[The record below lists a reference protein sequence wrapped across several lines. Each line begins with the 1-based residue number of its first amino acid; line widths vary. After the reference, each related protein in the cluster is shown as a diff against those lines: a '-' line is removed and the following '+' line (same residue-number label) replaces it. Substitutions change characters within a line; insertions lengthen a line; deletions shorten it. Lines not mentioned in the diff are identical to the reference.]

1 MNFETDCS
9 GHLPPE
15 LIAAWKKAGILNAL
29 PIQKEAIEKGLL
41 HGESMLIVAPTS
53 SGKTF
58 LGEIAAT
65 QHALRGS
72 RAIYL
77 VPFKAIA
84 EERFGEFSE
93 RYRDNE
99 DIGLRCIVSDR
110 DHHENDAELIVG
122 KFDIAILTYEKLAAL
137 LVAGKAIL
145 DVSGC
150 IIVDEVQMVADPNR
164 GTTLELILT
173 KLRRLEN
180 RPQILCLSAV
190 LGQLSKFDEWLGVTT
205 IRASHRPIELRQGIL
220 GPNGTFEYREWNSKN
235 PGTEQ
240 ITSPSLPNVVA
251 NLIARGEQI
260 LIFVASVKRTEEVS
274 KSLANAIALPAAVA
288 SIAALRDEADTETRE
303 ILLATLRNGIA
314 LHNAD
319 CELPERMIVEQGFR
333 KGEIRVLVSTTTL
346 AMGINM
352 PVDNVIL
359 ADNLR
364 WTVVNGAWA
373 QVPWLC
379 AEVQNLLGRAG
390 RFGQSTSFGRGIIL
404 AATPAEKRQ
413 FAHLYLDAA
422 PEPLKSAFMQHNIDR
437 RVLDVVATGFANSA
451 DEVISFLFDSFA
463 GRIWVTAREQIEK
476 IIQDGIQRCIDLE
489 LFEKEDNGALHA
501 TALGSICAAQHCS
514 LETFSQVKNYVLSVV
529 HFDHLD
535 VAFAGAQT
543 SEVLESIRRIKWDDS
558 QRNISI
564 RERLNKSYADN
575 KLVGLIQEVF
585 AFMMERPTQ
594 PPKPEFII
602 AAVCEEIL
610 QSNRTLR
617 ELCRGF
623 RISGGNLR
631 QMCESVS
638 WMVDIMGA
646 IAGVLRPELS
656 IEFGEVS
663 SCLRK
668 RAPVACRL
676 LDELPSYVSR
686 DERIRLVAKGIQ
698 NTEEVLGRAPSEFV
712 GVMSASKAD
721 RILDHLFSTRNRT
734 HDYWLRDH
742 KRRLDKIG
750 IQFGLIERMY
760 SATGIDLELVIE
772 ELLNTNFVDA
782 TAQRITDQKAGEPD
796 ILLHFADGISFSIQ
810 VTAKESN
817 SKFVDSKKAGDI
829 IPQSVRFGVEGFICV
844 GRPDFETL
852 ARENGGHLGA
862 KYNYKQIP
870 VFVLCELF
878 VLFAEKRFDAAEI
891 TKIVREARGY
901 IDVKR
906 LFTEIR
912 TRD

>member
-1 MNFETDCS
+1 MNFETECS
-9 GHLPPE
+9 GHLPTE
-15 LIAAWKKAGILNAL
+15 LIAAWKKSGIVDAL
-29 PIQKEAIEKGLL
+29 PIQQEAIEKGLL
-41 HGESMLIVAPTS
+41 QGESMLIVAPTS

-84 EERFGEFSE
+84 EERFEEFSE
-93 RYRDNE
+93 RYRDNV

-110 DHHENDAELIVG
+110 DHHENDSELIVG

-145 DVSGC
+145 DVCGC
-150 IIVDEVQMVADPNR
+150 IIVDEVQMVTDPNR

-190 LGQLSKFDEWLGVTT
+190 LGQLSRFDDWLGVTT

-220 GPNGTFEYREWNSKN
+220 GPNETFEYREWNSRT

-240 ITSPSLPNVVA
+240 ITSPTLPTVVA
-251 NLIARGEQI
+251 NLIARGEQV
-260 LIFVASVKRTEEVS
+260 LIFVASVRRTEEVS
-274 KSLANAIALPAAVA
+274 KSLANAIALPAAMA
-288 SIAALRDEADTETRE
+288 SISALRDEADTETRE

-319 CELPERMIVEQGFR
+319 CELPERLIVEQGFR
-333 KGEIRVLVSTTTL
+333 RGEIRVLVSTTTL

-364 WTVVNGAWA
+364 WTIVNGAWA
-373 QVPWLC
+373 QIPWLC
-379 AEVQNLLGRAG
+379 ADVQNLLGRAG
-390 RFGQSTSFGRGIIL
+390 RFGKSTTFGRGIIL

-413 FAHLYLDAA
+413 FSHLYLEAA
-422 PEPLKSAFMQHNIDR
+422 PEPLKSAFMQQDIDR
-437 RVLDVVATGFANSA
+437 RVLDVVATGFAISEN
-451 DEVISFLFDSFA
+451 DVISFLFDTFA
-463 GRIWVTAREQIEK
+463 GRTWITAREQIEK
-476 IIQDGIQRCIDLE
+476 LIREGIQRCVDLE
-489 LFEKEDNGALHA
+489 LLEKANGGGLHA
-501 TALGSICAAQHCS
+501 TPLGSICAAQHCS
-514 LETFSQVKNYVLSVV
+514 LETFSQIKDYVLSVV

-535 VAFAGAQT
+535 VAFAGART

-558 QRNISI
+558 QRNLSI

-585 AFMMERPTQ
+585 SFLIERPTQ
-594 PPKPEFII
+594 TPTPDFTI

-610 QSNRTLR
+610 RSKNTLR
-617 ELCRGF
+617 EICRGF

-638 WMVDIMGA
+638 WIVDIMGA
-646 IAGVLRPELS
+646 VAGVLRSELTV
-656 IEFGEVS
+656 EFGEVS

-668 RAPVACRL
+668 RAPVTCRL
-676 LDELPSYVSR
+676 LDELPPYVSR
-686 DERIRLVAKGIQ
+686 DERIRLFDNGFQ
-698 NTEEVLGRAPSEFV
+698 NTEQVLERVPSEFA
-712 GVMSASKAD
+712 GIMSASKAE
-721 RILDHLFSTRNRT
+721 RILNDLFSTRNRT

-750 IQFGLIERMY
+750 AQFGIIERMY
-760 SATGIDLELVIE
+760 SLKGTDLEVVIV
-772 ELLNTNFVDA
+772 ELLNTEFIDA
-782 TAQRITDQKAGEPD
+782 TAQRIADQHAGEPD
-796 ILLHFADGISFSIQ
+796 ILLYFADGISFSIQ
-810 VTAKESN
+810 VSAKETN
-817 SKFVDSKKAGDI
+817 TKFVDSKKAGDI

-852 ARENGGHLGA
+852 ARENAGHLGS

-878 VLFAEKRFDAAEI
+878 VLFAEKRFDAVEI
-891 TKIVREARGY
+891 TKLLREAKGY
-901 IDVKR
+901 IDVNR
-906 LFTEIR
+906 LFSEIR

>member
-1 MNFETDCS
+1 
-9 GHLPPE
+9 
-15 LIAAWKKAGILNAL
+15 
-29 PIQKEAIEKGLL
+29 
-41 HGESMLIVAPTS
+41 MLIIAPTS

-65 QHALRGS
+65 QHALHGS

-84 EERFGEFSE
+84 EERFGEFTE

-99 DIGLRCIVSDR
+99 EIGLRCIVSDR

-145 DVSGC
+145 DVCGC
-150 IIVDEVQMVADPNR
+150 IIVDEVQMVTDPNR

-173 KLRRLEN
+173 KLRRLDN

-190 LGQLSKFDEWLGVTT
+190 LGQLSKFDVWLGVTT
-205 IRASHRPIELRQGIL
+205 IRAQHRPIELRQGIL
-220 GPNGTFEYREWNSKN
+220 GPKDIFEYREWNSRT
-235 PGTEQ
+235 PGTER
-240 ITSPSLPNVVA
+240 ITSPSLSNVVA
-251 NLIARGEQI
+251 NLIARGEQV
-260 LIFVASVKRTEEVS
+260 LIFVASVRRTEEVA
-274 KSLANAIALPAAVA
+274 KSLANSIALPAATT

-303 ILLATLRNGIA
+303 ILLATLGNGIA

-319 CELPERMIVEQGFR
+319 CELPERLIVEQGFR
-333 KGEIRVLVSTTTL
+333 KGEIRALVSTTTL

-364 WTVVNGAWA
+364 WTVVNGTWA

-390 RFGQSTSFGRGIIL
+390 RFGKSTTFGRGIVL

-413 FAHLYLDAA
+413 FSHLYLEAA
-422 PEPLKSAFMQHNIDR
+422 PEPIKSAFMEQDIDR
-437 RVLDVVATGFANSA
+437 RVLDVVATGFANSE
-451 DEVISFLFDSFA
+451 DEVISFLFDTFA
-463 GRIWVTAREQIEK
+463 GRIWGTAREPIEK
-476 IIQDGIQRCIDLE
+476 LIREGIQRCIGLE
-489 LFEKEDNGALHA
+489 LFEKADDGVLRASSLGA
-501 TALGSICAAQHCS
+501 ICAAQHCS
-514 LETFSQVKNYVLSVV
+514 LETFAQIKDYVLSVV

-535 VAFAGAQT
+535 VAFAGART
-543 SEVLESIRRIKWDDS
+543 SEVLESIKRIKWDDS
-558 QRNISI
+558 QRNMSI
-564 RERLNKSYADN
+564 RDRLNRSYADN
-575 KLVGLIQEVF
+575 KLVGLIQKVF

-594 PPKPEFII
+594 TPKPEFTI

-610 QSNRTLR
+610 QSEKTLR
-617 ELCRGF
+617 EICRGF

-656 IEFGEVS
+656 VEFGEVS

-668 RAPVACRL
+668 RAPVACRF
-676 LDELPSYVSR
+676 LDELPAYVSR

-698 NTEEVLGRAPSEFV
+698 NTEQVLERVPSEFA
-712 GVMSASKAD
+712 GIMSATKAE
-721 RILDHLFSTRNRT
+721 RILDHLFSTRSRT
-734 HDYWLRDH
+734 HEYWLRDH

-750 IQFGLIERMY
+750 VQFGIIERMY
-760 SATGIDLELVIE
+760 SAKGTELEAVIE
-772 ELLNTNFVDA
+772 ELLNTDFVEA
-782 TAQRITDQKAGEPD
+782 TAQRITDQNAGEPD
-796 ILLHFADGISFSIQ
+796 ILVHFTDGVSFSIQ
-810 VTAKESN
+810 VTAKDSN
-817 SKFVDSKKAGDI
+817 TKFVDSKKAGDI
-829 IPQSVRFGVEGFICV
+829 IPQSVRFGVDGFICV

-852 ARENGGHLGA
+852 ARENAGHLGS
-862 KYNYKQIP
+862 KYNYKQLP

-878 VLFAEKRFDAAEI
+878 VLFAEKRLGTDEI
-891 TKIVREARGY
+891 TKLIRDARGY
-901 IDVKR
+901 VDVKR
-906 LFTEIR
+906 LFAEIEAR
-912 TRD
+912 N

>member
-1 MNFETDCS
+1 MNFETECS
-9 GHLPPE
+9 GHLPAE
-15 LIAAWKKAGILNAL
+15 LIAAWKKYGVVDAL
-29 PIQKEAIEKGLL
+29 PIQREAIEKGLL
-41 HGESMLIVAPTS
+41 QGESMLVIAPTS

-84 EERFGEFSE
+84 EERFGEFTE

-110 DHHENDAELIVG
+110 DHHENDSELIVG

-145 DVSGC
+145 DVCGC
-150 IIVDEVQMVADPNR
+150 IIVDEVQMVTDPNR
-164 GTTLELILT
+164 GATLELLLT

-220 GPNGTFEYREWNSKN
+220 VPNGTFEYREWNSRK
-235 PGTEQ
+235 PGTEK
-240 ITSPSLPNVVA
+240 ITPPVLSKVVG
-251 NLIARGEQI
+251 NLIERGEQV
-260 LIFVASVKRTEEVS
+260 LIFVASVKRTEEVAR
-274 KSLANAIALPAAVA
+274 SLANSIALPAATT
-288 SIAALRDEADTETRE
+288 SIAALKDEADTETRE

-319 CELPERMIVEQGFR
+319 CELPERLTVEQGFR
-333 KGEIRVLVSTTTL
+333 NGEIRALVSTTTL

-364 WTVVNGAWA
+364 WRVVNGALA

-390 RFGQSTSFGRGIIL
+390 RFGKSTTFGRGIVM
-404 AATPAEKRQ
+404 ASTPAEKRQ
-413 FAHLYLDAA
+413 FTHLYLETP
-422 PEPLKSAFMQHNIDR
+422 PEPIKSAFMEQDIDR
-437 RVLDVVATGFANSA
+437 RVLDVVATGFANSE
-451 DEVISFLFDSFA
+451 DELISFLFDTFA
-463 GRIWVTAREQIEK
+463 GQVWVNARASIEK
-476 IIQDGIQRCIDLE
+476 LIREGIQRCIDLE
-489 LFEKEDNGALHA
+489 LFEKTDSGVLRA
-501 TALGSICAAQHCS
+501 TTLGSICAAQHCS
-514 LETFSQVKNYVLSVV
+514 LDTFSKIKNYVLSVV

-535 VAFAGAQT
+535 VAFAGART
-543 SEVLESIRRIKWDDS
+543 SEVLESIRRIKWNDS
-558 QRNISI
+558 QRNMSI
-564 RERLNKSYADN
+564 RERLNQSYSEN
-575 KLVGLIQEVF
+575 KLVGLIQEGF
-585 AFMMERPTQ
+585 AFMMKLPTQ
-594 PPKPEFII
+594 TPKPEFTI

-610 QSNRTLR
+610 QSDITLR
-617 ELCRGF
+617 EICRGF

-646 IAGVLRPELS
+646 VAGVLRPELS
-656 IEFGEVS
+656 VDFGEVS

-668 RAPVACRL
+668 RAPVACRF
-676 LDELPSYVSR
+676 LDELPAYVSR
-686 DERIRLVAKGIQ
+686 DERIRLVGKGFQ
-698 NTEEVLGRAPSEFV
+698 NTEQVLEKAPSEYA
-712 GVMSASKAD
+712 GIMSTSKAE
-721 RILDHLFSTRNRT
+721 RVLDYLFSTRKRT

-750 IQFGLIERMY
+750 MQFGLVERMY
-760 SATGIDLELVIE
+760 SAKGTDLEAAIE
-772 ELLNTNFVDA
+772 ELLNTDFVEA
-782 TAQRITDQKAGEPD
+782 TAQRITDQNAGEPD
-796 ILLHFADGISFSIQ
+796 ILLHFSDAVSFSIQ

-817 SKFVDSKKAGDI
+817 AKFVDSKKAGDI
-829 IPQSVRFGVEGFICV
+829 IPQSVRFGVDGFICI

-852 ARENGGHLGA
+852 ARENAGHLGA
-862 KYNYKQIP
+862 KYNYKQLP

-878 VLFAEKRFDAAEI
+878 VLFAEKRFAADEI
-891 TKIVREARGY
+891 TKLIRDARGY

-906 LFTEIR
+906 LFAELKTQ
-912 TRD
+912 D